1 MTADRGLR
9 AALADLRA
17 HPDQTHIE
25 TLTAACLLVANA
37 DGWVTGEERR
47 QILLR
52 LQGFALGAGL
62 DLKAT
67 MAAFDALTAEFD
79 HDPETAEARALA
91 RVRSLAGADAG
102 HVVEIACAIAA
113 ADGGFDAAEREA
125 AARISR
131 ALGLAPGRF
140 GLDEAR

>member
-25 TLTAACLLVANA
+25 ALTAACLLVANA

-67 MAAFDALTAEFD
+67 MAAFDALTADFD
-79 HDPETAEARALA
+79 YDPETAEARALA

-102 HVVEIACAIAA
+102 HVV
-113 ADGGFDAAEREA
+113 
-125 AARISR
+125 
-131 ALGLAPGRF
+131 
-140 GLDEAR
+140 

>member
-9 AALADLRA
+9 AALAEFRA
-17 HPDQTHIE
+17 HPDRPHIE
-25 TLTAACLLVANA
+25 ALIAACLLVANA

-67 MAAFDALTAEFD
+67 MAAFDALTADFD
-79 HDPETAEARALA
+79 HDPESAEARALGK
-91 RVRSLAGADAG
+91 VRALAGADAG

-113 ADGGFDAAEREA
+113 ADGGFDAEREA